1 MDRLERGVFTPFTAE
16 RNRLVAAV
24 AAIERR
30 DASVEL
36 LRSAQAT
43 LLSRKTKLAVQ
54 RANRSAGSGSALD
67 GVNAARAAEGMS
79 LVRGAQQQQQR
90 WCGRTAACA
99 WGDATIVCVCVR
111 RQADDQIARA
121 KRQATSITGT
131 LQSELTAAVAEH
143 RRALASLLIELGRD
157 EAQFAQGV
165 RARM

>member
-99 WGDATIVCVCVR
+99 WGDATIVCVCAAAGGRPDRPREAAGDVDNGHAAER
-111 RQADDQIARA
+111 ADGSGRGAPARA
-121 KRQATSITGT
+121 REPAN
-131 LQSELTAAVAEH
+131 
-143 RRALASLLIELGRD
+143 
-157 EAQFAQGV
+157 
-165 RARM
+165 